1 MHCILGLR
9 LFSKKSTIHSDI
21 LNHRYRYTIGACWN
35 INMELVLLSPFLLFP
50 PFFPF
55 PPFPP
60 FFPPFLSQ
68 VGVTDGEPP
77 LLQLQARSIRT
88 LDQPTLADCSPTSA
102 KWPSKSPL
110 PIDGKWDCIFYGR
123 HWFTA
128 KVSAM
133 SVYVLL
139 PLFAHVYLVKA
150 SSTLCCDKNDNIN
163 APKSCQVWYKLALV
177 PECCKQLSALL
188 MCAHHKWVS
197 SVSVTNNAGRC
208 VIPAISECQPIKIA
222 EQLNLNSV
230 YWLACTSHSWWSG
243 SQMWWNL
250 ITCTLHSAF
259 LHCVDNEVIQFLG
272 NVREDTDWV

>member
-1 MHCILGLR
+1 MAFLTTDTVIQLVPVETL
-9 LFSKKSTIHSDI
+9 T
-21 LNHRYRYTIGACWN
+21 WN
-35 INMELVLLSPFLLFP
+35 WSSFSPFLPFP

-55 PPFPP
+55 PPFPS
-60 FFPPFLSQ
+60 FFPLFLSQ

-102 KWPSKSPL
+102 KWPSKSLL
-110 PIDGKWDCIFYGR
+110 PIDRKWDCIFYGR
-123 HWFTA
+123 HSFTA

-177 PECCKQLSALL
+177 PEGCKQLSALL

-197 SVSVTNNAGRC
+197 VFQSLIMQVDVSFLRYLSVSQ
-208 VIPAISECQPIKIA
+208 SKLQ

-230 YWLACTSHSWWSG
+230 YWLARTSHSWWSG